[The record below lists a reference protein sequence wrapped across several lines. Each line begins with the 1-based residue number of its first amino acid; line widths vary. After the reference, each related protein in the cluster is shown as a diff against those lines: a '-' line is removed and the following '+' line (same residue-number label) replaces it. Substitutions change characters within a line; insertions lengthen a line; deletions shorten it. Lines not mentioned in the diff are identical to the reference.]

1 VLNQIRKTIKKFN
14 MLSPGETVVVGVS
27 GGSDS
32 VGLLYILTEFKDY
45 NLKLIVSHLNHGIRA
60 EEGKRDAVFVEGI
73 AKRLNLTFEI
83 QNADAPGFKE
93 KSNLSLEEAA
103 RILRYRFFKE
113 VMKKHGA
120 QKIATGHT
128 LDDQAETVLMRLI
141 RGSGALGLSGIP
153 PLSKGY
159 IIRPLIE
166 TPKSEI
172 EEYLKSNGVDW
183 IEDSTNRAKVF
194 LRNRIRHE
202 LVPEL
207 EKYNPRIKET
217 LARAGELLRTQEDF
231 IRSRAN
237 NWVEYVFKSVSEDE
251 LIGKVSN
258 YRAIPEALRF
268 AFLRIAIEKIKG
280 DLRRVSFKHISSV
293 DELLTSDT
301 PSGEVSLPDGIT
313 VAKGYDLF
321 FVTRKSKLEQ
331 EFSYTVNST
340 GKWNFPHTEF
350 EIETAKVESLG
361 EGNEFTAF
369 FDPDSVTFPIEVRN
383 FREGDRFIP
392 LGMSKFKKV
401 KRFFIDEKVPRFL
414 RNRIPV
420 FLTGGEVM
428 WVGGMRI
435 DERFKVKG
443 EGAVR
448 IRLIRPKWN

>member
-1 VLNQIRKTIKKFN
+1 MLNRVRKTIKRFN
-14 MLSPGETVVVGVS
+14 MLSHGETVVVGVS

-32 VGLLYILTEFKDY
+32 VGLLYVLAELEEY
-45 NLKLIVSHLNHGIRA
+45 GLKLIVSHLNHRIRA
-60 EEGKRDAVFVEGI
+60 DEGKRDAAFVEGI
-73 AKRLNLTFEI
+73 AKRLNLAYEI
-83 QNADAPGFKE
+83 QNADTPGFKE

-103 RILRYRFFKE
+103 RVLRYRFFKE
-113 VMKKHGA
+113 VMRKHRA

-128 LDDQAETVLMRLI
+128 LDDRAETVLMRII
-141 RGSGALGLSGIP
+141 RGSGTLGLSGIP
-153 PLSKGY
+153 PVSEGC

-172 EEYLKSNGVDW
+172 EEYLNTNGVGW

-217 LARAGELLRTQEDF
+217 LARTGELLRTQEDF

-237 NWVEYVFKSVSEDE
+237 NWVEYVFKSVGEDE

-280 DLRRVSFKHISSV
+280 DLRGVSFKHISSV
-293 DELLTSDT
+293 DELLTSET
-301 PSGEVSLPDGIT
+301 PSGRISLPDEII

-321 FVTRKSKLEQ
+321 LVTGKSKLEQ
-331 EFSYTVNST
+331 EFSYTVGST
-340 GKWNFPHTEF
+340 GKWNFPYAEF
-350 EIETAKVESLG
+350 EIEDAEVQSLG
-361 EGNEFTAF
+361 NGDEFTAF
-369 FDPDSVTFPIEVRN
+369 FDPDLVTFPIEIRS
-383 FREGDRFIP
+383 FRGGDRFIP
-392 LGMSKFKKV
+392 LGMSKFKKI

-420 FLTGGEVM
+420 FLTGGEIM

-443 EGAVR
+443 KRAVR

>member
-1 VLNQIRKTIKKFN
+1 

-32 VGLLYILTEFKDY
+32 VGLLYILAELQEY
-45 NLKLIVSHLNHGIRA
+45 GLKLIVSHLNHGIRA
-60 EEGKRDAVFVEGI
+60 EEGKRDAGFVETI
-73 AKRLNLTFEI
+73 AKRLNLPFEI
-83 QNADAPGFKE
+83 QNADAPGFKQE
-93 KSNLSLEEAA
+93 PNLSLEEAA

-128 LDDQAETVLMRLI
+128 VDDQAETVLMRLI

-153 PLSKGY
+153 PVSEGC

-166 TPKSEI
+166 TPESEI
-172 EEYLKSNGVDW
+172 EEYLKSNGVGW
-183 IEDSTNRAKVF
+183 IEDSSNRAKVF
-194 LRNRIRHE
+194 LRNRIRHA

-217 LARAGELLRTQEDF
+217 LARTGELLRTQEDF
-231 IRSRAN
+231 IADRAN
-237 NWVEYVFKSVSEDE
+237 NWVEYVFQSVSEDE
-251 LIGKVSN
+251 LLGKASN

-293 DELLTSDT
+293 DELLTSET
-301 PSGEVSLPDGIT
+301 PSGEISLPDGIT

-321 FVTRKSKLEQ
+321 LVTRKSKLGQ
-331 EFSYTVNST
+331 GFSYTVNSI
-340 GKWNFPHTEF
+340 GKWDFPYTGF
-350 EIETAKVESLG
+350 EIEITGVESLG
-361 EGNEFTAF
+361 GEDEFTALLN
-369 FDPDSVTFPIEVRN
+369 PDSVNFPIEVRN
-383 FREGDRFIP
+383 FRQGDRFIP
-392 LGMSKFKKV
+392 LGMSAFKKV

-414 RNRIPV
+414 RNRIPI
-420 FLTGGEVM
+420 FLTGGEIM

-443 EGAVR
+443 ERAVR
-448 IRLIRPKWN
+448 IRLIRPKWD